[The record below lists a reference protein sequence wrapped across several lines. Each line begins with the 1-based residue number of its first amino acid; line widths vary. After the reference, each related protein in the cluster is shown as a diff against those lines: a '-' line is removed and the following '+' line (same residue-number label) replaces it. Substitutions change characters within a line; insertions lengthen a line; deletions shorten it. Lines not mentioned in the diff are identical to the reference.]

1 MRSEAAIWCPIC
13 LCSTETSSCSVGRQC
28 SHPVCRSCLA
38 EWVATE
44 REAEREPRCPLCRRE
59 LRERVEEEELDPRRL
74 APATSRR
81 ELRERV
87 EEEELDPRRLAPA
100 TSGQIQIDS
109 ASSDSGDVPLVVSEE
124 EEDEVH
130 VVVPMRWPPTGQV
143 VLLPTIVRRHD
154 PSVAQSPRFAWS
166 RFRMRAT
173 DHPNTWESGEAG
185 GVLG

>member
-44 REAEREPRCPLCRRE
+44 REAEREPRCPLC
-59 LRERVEEEELDPRRL
+59 
-74 APATSRR
+74 RR